1 MPLPQGAWAGR
12 GLPRGPS
19 PPATTRPGTES
30 PLRARLPPLFG
41 QMGRGARAG
50 GARGARPRE
59 RLTSRPLA
67 SLRRLLRPPVTD
79 TSRTTTAAVGSAGV
93 PRHSAPLAAPGTSL
107 RSPPARPPPPPARRG
122 GGTAGQRHPAS
133 RGALCSRMG
142 AIPRGRPRVA
152 ARSRPRTLSRK
163 AACRGGK
170 SPRPRPAARGD
181 PADGPIWSPPRTR
194 WVASNCPTRPSSEG
208 GQICRSFSGA
218 RMRTPWAATSSPAP
232 LVEVRPPRNSRRAGA
247 PLPSS
252 SETRTSIPRTSG
264 RVQPAAPRKCNWVLV
279 RMGCGRALWIAAC
292 LVYIHSNAAAP

>member
-1 MPLPQGAWAGR
+1 MDVLPQ
-12 GLPRGPS
+12 
-19 PPATTRPGTES
+19 
-30 PLRARLPPLFG
+30 
-41 QMGRGARAG
+41 
-50 GARGARPRE
+50 
-59 RLTSRPLA
+59 
-67 SLRRLLRPPVTD
+67 D

-264 RVQPAAPRKCNWVLV
+264 PPTFSTASAASIARVAPPRARHEPGAGAWPRRHPPRSGPARWAMPR
-279 RMGCGRALWIAAC
+279 RR
-292 LVYIHSNAAAP
+292 